1 MNLDTLLNID
11 RYLLLSL
18 NGSDSLFWDGCML
31 VYTSMAVWA
40 PLALMM
46 LYVLMKNNNIK
57 DFLLLLLLIAL
68 VATLTDQISS
78 GFCKPFFARWRPTN
92 DPMLMYAV
100 DVVNETRGGRYGFT
114 SSHAANSFGI
124 ATFIML
130 LIRNRALS
138 VSLMTWAAMNAFTRI
153 YLGVHYPGDI
163 LAGTVIGVVVG
174 WAVYRL
180 YVYIQNH
187 KRRNSR
193 RDWISDHYT
202 KSGYLVSDVYFLLVI
217 MYATFIAIP
226 IISFFTFKY

>member
-1 MNLDTLLNID
+1 MNLETLLNID
-11 RYLLLSL
+11 KYLLLSL

-31 VYTSMAVWA
+31 VYTSMAVWM
-40 PLALMM
+40 PLAF
-46 LYVLMKNNNIK
+46 VLLCVLLKNNNIK
-57 DFLLLLLLIAL
+57 DFFLLLLLIAV

-78 GFCKPFFARWRPTN
+78 GICKPFFARWRPTN

-100 DVVNETRGGRYGFT
+100 DVVNETREGSYGFT

-138 VSLMTWAAMNAFTRI
+138 ISLIIWASMNAFTRV

-163 LAGTVIGVVVG
+163 ICGTLIGVVVG

-187 KRRNSR
+187 KRRSSR
-193 RDWISDHYT
+193 RDWISNHYT
-202 KSGYLVSDVYFLLVI
+202 KSGYLVSDVYLFLTV
-217 MYATFIAIP
+217 MYATFVAIP
-226 IISFFTFKY
+226 MISFFTFNY

>member
-57 DFLLLLLLIAL
+57 DFLLLVVLIAL

-100 DVVNETRGGRYGFT
+100 DVVNETRGGKYGFT

-163 LAGTVIGVVVG
+163 LAGTVIGIVVG

-193 RDWISDHYT
+193 RDWVSDHYT

-226 IISFFTFKY
+226 IISFFTFQY

>member
-100 DVVNETRGGRYGFT
+100 DVVNETRGGKYGFT

-193 RDWISDHYT
+193 RDWVSDHYT

>member
-1 MNLDTLLNID
+1 M
-11 RYLLLSL
+11 LLSL

-31 VYTSMAVWA
+31 VYTSMGVWI
-40 PLALMM
+40 PLAIML
-46 LYVLMKNNNIK
+46 LYVLLKNNNIK
-57 DFLLLLLLIAL
+57 DFFLLIVLIAV
-68 VATLTDQISS
+68 VATLTDTISS
-78 GFCKPFFARWRPTN
+78 GICKPFFERWRPTN

-124 ATFIML
+124 AMFVSL

-138 VSLMTWAAMNAFTRI
+138 VSLMIWASMNAFTRI

-163 LAGTVIGVVVG
+163 LAGTLIGIVVG
-174 WAVYRL
+174 GLAYRL

-187 KRRNSR
+187 SRRTAR

-202 KSGYLVSDVYFLLVI
+202 KSGYLVSDVYFLLLF
-217 MYATFIAIP
+217 MYATFSAIP
-226 IISFFTFKY
+226 IISFFTFRY

>member
-1 MNLDTLLNID
+1 MDLDTLLNID
-11 RYLLLSL
+11 RYMLLSL

-31 VYTSMAVWA
+31 VYTSMVVWA
-40 PLALMM
+40 PLALML
-46 LYVLMKNNNIK
+46 LYVLLKNNNIK
-57 DFLLLLLLIAL
+57 DFLLLLFFVAL
-68 VATLTDQISS
+68 VVLLTDQISS
-78 GFCKPFFARWRPTN
+78 GFCKPFFARWRPSN

-100 DVVNETRGGRYGFT
+100 DIVNETRGGKYGFT

-130 LIRNRALS
+130 LIRNKALS
-138 VSLMTWAAMNAFTRI
+138 ISLIIWAAMNAFTRI

-180 YVYIQNH
+180 YLYIQNH
-187 KRRNSR
+187 KRRNAR

-226 IISFFTFKY
+226 IISFFTFQY